1 MIKNKTEKIKMR
13 LSSKMQ
19 IGSIGAFLFVDF
31 YRIKAVIG

>member
-1 MIKNKTEKIKMR
+1 MIKNKTENIKMR

-31 YRIKAVIG
+31 YQIRVVIG